1 MMKSDRRSS
10 EKKEAPAPE
19 NERVDRDVSERA
31 PADYYYDDSTGY
43 EIYEGNDEDK
53 HENEQPPGSEQERF

>member
-1 MMKSDRRSS
+1 MTKSDRRSS
-10 EKKEAPAPE
+10 EKEEPAAPE
-19 NERVDRDVSERA
+19 NERLDRGGGERA